1 VSDRGD
7 AAQQIKKRTWEAVR
21 PSRVRQLFREVD
33 PVSRFR
39 KQHEEGNRIHHA
51 ASQPGEF
58 SNAIPPRR
66 SRDHG
71 TLGAGQ
77 IGAGA
82 GRGLAYTYARDNGG
96 AVSDS
101 RKWTKPGDRGGY
113 HGVAGVRVPQSFS
126 IEQKRQSPRASTATR
141 VDLVARLDVPI
152 V

>member
-21 PSRVRQLFREVD
+21 PSRVRQLFSEVD
-33 PVSRFR
+33 PVLRFR

-71 TLGAGQ
+71 TLGDGQ
-77 IGAGA
+77 IGGWY
-82 GRGLAYTYARDNGG
+82 GPRLGLHLWPRQWRCGVGQPNVDEALGSRW
-96 AVSDS
+96 VSRS
-101 RKWTKPGDRGGY
+101 CRSSCAAILFNRTKKMVTASEHCDRG
-113 HGVAGVRVPQSFS
+113 
-126 IEQKRQSPRASTATR
+126 
-141 VDLVARLDVPI
+141 
-152 V
+152 

>member
-1 VSDRGD
+1 
-7 AAQQIKKRTWEAVR
+7 
-21 PSRVRQLFREVD
+21 L
-33 PVSRFR
+33 RFR
-39 KQHEEGNRIHHA
+39 NQHEEGNRIHHA

-141 VDLVARLDVPI
+141 VALVARLDVPI

>member
-77 IGAGA
+77 IGAGT
-82 GRGLAYTYARDNGG
+82 GRGLAYTYGRDNGG

-101 RKWTKPGDRGGY
+101 RKWTKPGDRGGIAV
-113 HGVAGVRVPQSFS
+113 GIAGRDPLQSN
-126 IEQKRQSPRASTATR
+126 EKDGHRERALR
-141 VDLVARLDVPI
+141 KGLI
-152 V
+152 W